1 MAVVDNVC
9 NTMAALLRNGEAE
22 KGAREKGFCDGRR

>member
-22 KGAREKGFCDGRR
+22 KGGKRERIL